1 MVCGNKLDIAI
12 EIMDRIR
19 LGYEYCPSEIKI
31 GVTTYNKKCIEF
43 ENNSI
48 IRCFATGSS
57 GCRGFSANCVSK
69 WTMVDVRLFG
79 WIRVKMPIF
88 MLKLFGKASDFFNK
102 CDLILNVTDES
113 SGLLHE
119 TVFRIFEKQYRFNH
133 LVEVCS
139 IDGWHK
145 VESLNIT
152 EPVEVVQIE
161 SEKGRKL
168 LCAKDHILYDENGN
182 EIFAKDALGK
192 KLITESGLEKIISV
206 SDLNEKQR
214 LYDLSLKTMKNIV

>member
-1 MVCGNKLDIAI
+1 M
-12 EIMDRIR
+12 
-19 LGYEYCPSEIKI
+19 
-31 GVTTYNKKCIEF
+31 
-43 ENNSI
+43 
-48 IRCFATGSS
+48 
-57 GCRGFSANCVSK
+57 
-69 WTMVDVRLFG
+69 
-79 WIRVKMPIF
+79 
-88 MLKLFGKASDFFNK
+88 
-102 CDLILNVTDES
+102 
-113 SGLLHE
+113 
-119 TVFRIFEKQYRFNH
+119 
-133 LVEVCS
+133 
-139 IDGWHK
+139 
-145 VESLNIT
+145 ESLNIT